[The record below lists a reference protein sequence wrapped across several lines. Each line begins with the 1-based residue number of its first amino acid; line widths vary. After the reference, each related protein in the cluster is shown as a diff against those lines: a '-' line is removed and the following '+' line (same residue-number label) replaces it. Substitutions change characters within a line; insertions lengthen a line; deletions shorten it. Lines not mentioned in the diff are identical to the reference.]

1 MFTPPLR
8 MFMSIKFSLFTSYGR
23 FSNKITCVQNNL
35 TFVIKCFGYA
45 SRFLCVLR
53 LNSNFFSQCFLYYNS
68 IFHFV
73 LPLLC
78 APVLR
83 HGWTVLYNHAAK
95 LQQISEL
102 CKFIN
107 RLKEKKRIIAANMRQ
122 KCKMK
127 RS

>member
-1 MFTPPLR
+1 
-8 MFMSIKFSLFTSYGR
+8 MFMFIKFSLFTNYGR

-35 TFVIKCFGYA
+35 TFAIKCFGYA

-68 IFHFV
+68 ISHFV

-83 HGWTVLYNHAAK
+83 HGWDERV
-95 LQQISEL
+95 IV
-102 CKFIN
+102 F
-107 RLKEKKRIIAANMRQ
+107 
-122 KCKMK
+122 